1 MAAMSRFEPVQN
13 RGIAMPTAVFADAL
27 YDPETAE
34 TTRPAAVLVDGGRVL
49 AAGRR
54 DQVHVPADAERVD
67 AEGLT
72 VLPGM
77 IDCHVHLCF
86 AGDGVVLGEM
96 LASPPSRTLLNA
108 VVSCRRTVEAG
119 FTTVRDAGGTPA
131 AVRIAVERAYFP
143 GPRMLLAIQILSQ
156 TGGHADQRFPCGAD
170 LLWNPAPDLPGSVVD
185 GVEPMRQ
192 RVREIIRSGAD
203 WIKLCTSGGVLSPGD
218 APHHATFT
226 PEEIQAAVQES
237 AAQGRRVMAHAQAA
251 AGIKNALRAGV
262 STIEHGIWIDDEAL
276 DLFTRGDHTLVPTLV
291 APVWVVRHSEA
302 GRMPAFAAEK
312 GRTVAGAHRDSI
324 RRAVEAGVPL
334 AYGTDT
340 GVGPHGSNGEE
351 LLLMRDLGMSPDDCI
366 RSATTVAARVLDLEG
381 RAGTLGEGAFADLIG
396 VPGDPLDDLSL
407 LARADQV
414 RLVVKG
420 GDVVKSAPA

>member
-1 MAAMSRFEPVQN
+1 VV
-13 RGIAMPTAVFADAL
+13 TAIFGDAILDPASADV
-27 YDPETAE
+27 
-34 TTRPAAVLVDGGRVL
+34 TRSAVVLVDDGRV
-49 AAGRR
+49 AASGSRE
-54 DQVHVPADAERVD
+54 QVHVPADATRVD

-72 VLPGM
+72 LLPGM

-96 LASPPSRTLLNA
+96 LTSPPSRTLLNA
-108 VVSCRRTVEAG
+108 VASCRRTIEAG

-131 AVRIAVERAYFP
+131 AVRLAVDRGYFP
-143 GPRMLLAIQILSQ
+143 GPRLVLAIQILSQ
-156 TGGHADQRFPCGAD
+156 TGGHADQRFPCGVD
-170 LLWNPAPDLPGSVVD
+170 LVWNPAPDLPGSVVD

-192 RVREIIRSGAD
+192 RVREIIRAGAD

-226 PEEIQAAVQES
+226 LEEIQAAVQE
-237 AAQGRRVMAHAQAA
+237 AATQGRRVMAHAQAA
-251 AGIKNALRAGV
+251 AGIKNALRGGV

-276 DLFTRGDHTLVPTLV
+276 DLFLRGDHALVPTMI
-291 APVWVVRHSEA
+291 APVWVMRHAQA
-302 GRMPAFAAEK
+302 GRMAAFAAEK
-312 GRTVAGAHRDSI
+312 GRTLAEDHRASVK
-324 RRAVEAGVPL
+324 RAVEAGVPL

-351 LLLMRDLGMSPDDCI
+351 LLLLRDLGLPAAECI

-381 RAGTLGEGAFADLIG
+381 RAGTLADGAYGDVIG
-396 VPGDPLDDLSL
+396 VPGDPLRDLEL
-407 LARADQV
+407 LARPENV

-420 GDVVKSAPA
+420 GQVVKSRTD